1 MNSYPENPSIKL
13 PHHINSRLPRSRSTL
28 KNGKRPTTYYRHMN
42 YVNRSPRMGWYRVDA
57 RFKGTH
63 FMMDSKWWYL
73 DTMYSCIIIVW
84 SSLKQFGGVC
94 SLFGYQSGCSLLAVT
109 EPVKFYSVFKGKSG
123 LYNCLRNDLF
133 SKAKYGLNAS
143 KLPETASYDDHSAI
157 YCIRLPSS

>member
-28 KNGKRPTTYYRHMN
+28 KNGKRPTTYYRHVN

-63 FMMDSKWWYL
+63 FMMDSKWWWL

-84 SSLKQFGGVC
+84 SSLKQFGGIC

-109 EPVKFYSVFKGKSG
+109 NHLSSIALSREKSFV
-123 LYNCLRNDLF
+123 NCLRTDLF
-133 SKAKYGLNAS
+133 SKAKYSLNAS
-143 KLPETASYDDHSAI
+143 KLLETASYDDHSAI
-157 YCIRLPSS
+157 YCIRLLSS